1 MSLDV
6 LSLFTQNCE
15 AWVCAVQCSQMSFR
29 FNGGDCYQSF
39 NIQPFK
45 LFQCF
50 DFNAGPPS
58 EEGII
63 AYIEASEL
71 GGEEVYYSGFV
82 QVDEIFTLFAEAGM
96 ASMMNITIWDPYWDT
111 DLITSPENITVR
123 VSRTCS
129 PMTDSEALSSSNSAV
144 NVEVSSH
151 VRLISTLQATNT
163 RSSSRGWNR
172 SFHPW

>member
-82 QVDEIFTLFAEAGM
+82 QVNEIFTLFAEAGM

-111 DLITSPENITVR
+111 DLITSPENIVQTIQYHSSCIQNLFPNDRFGSVELIEFSSECR
-123 VSRTCS
+123 GIVTCS
-129 PMTDSEALSSSNSAV
+129 V
-144 NVEVSSH
+144 N
-151 VRLISTLQATNT
+151 
-163 RSSSRGWNR
+163 
-172 SFHPW
+172 